1 MVFVGDKGAS
11 TYHNINTAITQYN
24 NTKKIIINF
33 EEKWFSYAFDINMIN
48 MHLILVGSITEIDR
62 YENYEYW
69 KI

>member
-33 EEKWFSYAFDINMIN
+33 EEKWFSYAFDINMVNYISK
-48 MHLILVGSITEIDR
+48 LIYMQIMNIGR
-62 YENYEYW
+62 FRF
-69 KI
+69 

>member
-33 EEKWFSYAFDINMIN
+33 EEKWFSFAFDINMVNHIN
-48 MHLILVGSITEIDR
+48 
-62 YENYEYW
+62 
-69 KI
+69 